1 MGCGPRRVAMIVQS
15 ESTRPSA
22 PQAAVAPAPLAVH
35 GLSVSFALRG
45 HRVPVLTDVSFELRA
60 GEMLGIIGE
69 SGCGKSTLAL
79 AVMGIL
85 PATGH
90 IDAGRVELLG
100 RNLQEVSD
108 REMNRIRGSTI
119 AMIFQEPMT
128 SLDPAFTIG
137 EQIAEVYRAHVRTT
151 QKVARERA
159 IEMLD
164 LVGIPEPRRRA
175 EHYPHQF
182 SGGMCQRALI
192 AMALVC
198 EPSVLLADEPTTAL
212 DVTTQAQIL
221 ELLKDLAKRFHM
233 ATALVTHDLSVAAE
247 LCDRVVVMY
256 AGQVVE
262 RGTLLQVFCQPRHPY
277 TERLLACT
285 ELSRHGLGGIPGEVP
300 RPGAYPSGCRF
311 HPRCLHTRPGC
322 LGEPIA
328 LEPGGADGQLVRC
341 ARNAELE
348 LQGICK

>member
-1 MGCGPRRVAMIVQS
+1 MIIQS
-15 ESTRPSA
+15 EWTRRSVLP
-22 PQAAVAPAPLAVH
+22 AATAAAPLAVQ
-35 GLSVSFALRG
+35 GLSVSLAVHGRRLR
-45 HRVPVLTDVSFELRA
+45 VLTDVSFELRA

-69 SGCGKSTLAL
+69 SGSGKSTLAL

-85 PATGH
+85 PPTGH

-100 RNLQEVSD
+100 RNLREFSE
-108 REMNRIRGSTI
+108 REMNRVRGSTI
-119 AMIFQEPMT
+119 AMVFQEPMS

-137 EQIAEVYRAHVRTT
+137 EQIAEVYRAHVRTS

-159 IEMLD
+159 VEMLD

-175 EHYPHQF
+175 EHYPHQL

-221 ELLKDLAKRFHM
+221 DLLKALANRFHM
-233 ATALVTHDLSVAAE
+233 ATAFITHDLSVAAE

-262 RGTLLQVFCQPRHPY
+262 QGTLSRVFCHPRHPY

-285 ELSRHGLGGIPGEVP
+285 ALSRQRGLGGIPGEIP

-311 HPRCLHTRPGC
+311 HPRCVHTRPGC
-322 LGEPIA
+322 LAGPIA
-328 LEPGGADGQLVRC
+328 LEPTDADGHLVRC
-341 ARNAELE
+341 ARNAELQ
-348 LQGICK
+348 LQGICT